1 MTKLSKEVFVHAIV
15 ELLQEEGFDI
25 KKTRISKANHDS
37 YDCLTLSGIK
47 DGVVRPAFNVD
58 VLYNDYLNDK
68 ISLGDAVNMVKKVF
82 KDNPINK
89 SDAYVQKLKDFT
101 YVKDNLIIE
110 VYNASR
116 NTEMLTNCV
125 NKKYED
131 LAIVPKIYLGQHDDG
146 QLVCAIPTSMLDDY
160 CISNDEL
167 VELAVQ
173 NSQKIRPAKIMDFKD
188 VVVSAYA
195 DHLIMSGQAIGCIDK
210 KQLIEELKHDDDFKR
225 CLLPTKTFECIV
237 SNDFANYG
245 AAVVFYPGVLEKLYK
260 DIGEDFYLIPSS
272 VHEMIIIPCS
282 RAECNSLNEMVYQVN
297 RDKQVMK
304 DEDVLTD
311 SLYVYNGKSMRKV

>member
-25 KKTRISKANHDS
+25 EKTRISKANHDS

-167 VELAVQ
+167 VELAIQ
-173 NSQKIRPAKIMDFKD
+173 NSQKLRPAKISNFKD
-188 VVVSAYA
+188 VIISAYVDHFAVSGTDKTQMINELKNDRAFMNLMFLENSFEYVVSN
-195 DHLIMSGQAIGCIDK
+195 
-210 KQLIEELKHDDDFKR
+210 ELVNH
-225 CLLPTKTFECIV
+225 
-237 SNDFANYG
+237 G
-245 AAVVFYPGVLEKLYK
+245 AAVVFYPEVLEKLYS
-260 DIGEDFYLIPSS
+260 DIGEDFYLVPSS
-272 VHEMIIIPCS
+272 VHEMLVIPCS
-282 RAECNSLNEMVYQVN
+282 RVSKEGLNEMVYQVN
-297 RDKQVMK
+297 RDEQVIK
-304 DEDVLTD
+304 DKDVLTD
-311 SLYVYNGKSMRKV
+311 SIYIYDGESMRKV